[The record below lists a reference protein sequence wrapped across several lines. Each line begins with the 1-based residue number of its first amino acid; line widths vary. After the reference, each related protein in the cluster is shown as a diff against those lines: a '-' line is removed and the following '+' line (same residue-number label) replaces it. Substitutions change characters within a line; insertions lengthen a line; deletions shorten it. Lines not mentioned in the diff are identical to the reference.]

1 LTTISLCLI
10 FGDVRARSV
19 AVKRRPA
26 ICTQLHKEATVSMV
40 YCGYQRSVSRL
51 FVAIL
56 GSGLLLAMTGIS
68 AHAQYIHQLSYNGSN
83 WMDENLNGSLVE
95 PRYTGVAAFATTP
108 NDQLHVYYLAL
119 GLLDQDHVHQLFYNG
134 VSWSDEDLTVVS
146 GGEFASA
153 TSAVVG
159 FSVGNYQYVYFV
171 GYDAHVHQL
180 LYNNLKWVDTDLTA
194 QTGGSFAY
202 DSNLVA
208 FTTNPALHVYYT
220 DANEHIHQLF
230 ATNGTNWQDQ
240 DLTQLAGGSEA
251 ALGSANMGGFHIDNL
266 QYVYYLDLNAHI
278 HQLYYNNLNWS
289 DEDLTSLTKTSGA
302 AGRDG
307 IIAFA
312 IPGTKKMRIYYLNG
326 VNNHVVQLS
335 STNNRKWT
343 SADLTKRSKGPLPGG
358 DVTMGVFANANGQIN
373 LLYAS
378 GPDIYRMFQPTS
390 TTWSNENLTEL
401 ANGDEVF
408 VQTQISGFSLRND
421 QYIYYVGD

>member
-1 LTTISLCLI
+1 M
-10 FGDVRARSV
+10 
-19 AVKRRPA
+19 A
-26 ICTQLHKEATVSMV
+26 IC
-40 YCGYQRSVSRL
+40 YDYQKSVSRL
-51 FVAIL
+51 FFAIL
-56 GSGLLLAMTGIS
+56 GIGLWLAITGMP

-83 WMDENLNGSLVE
+83 WTDENLNGSLVGI
-95 PRYTGVAAFATTP
+95 TGVAAFATTP
-108 NDQLHVYYLAL
+108 NDQSHVYYLTPW
-119 GLLDQDHVHQLFYNG
+119 GLEQGHVHQLFYNG
-134 VSWSDEDLTVVS
+134 ASWSDEDLTVLS
-146 GGEFASA
+146 GGEVASA

-159 FSVGNYQYVYFV
+159 FPVGNYQYVYFV

-180 LYNNLKWVDTDLTA
+180 LYNNTKWVDTDLTV
-194 QTGGSFAY
+194 QTGAFIAY

-220 DANEHIHQLF
+220 DFNEHIHQLF

-240 DLTQLAGGSEA
+240 DLTQLTGGSEA
-251 ALGSANMGGFHIDNL
+251 ALGTANMGGFHIDNL

-289 DEDLTSLTKTSGA
+289 DEDLTSLTKTSGG

-307 IIAFA
+307 IVALA

-326 VNNHVVQLS
+326 VNDHLVQLS

-343 SADLTKRSKGPLPGG
+343 STDLTKRSKGPLPGG
-358 DVTMGVFANANGQIN
+358 DVSMGVFANANGQIN
-373 LLYAS
+373 LFYSS
-378 GPDIYRMFQPTS
+378 GSDIYRMFQSTS

-401 ANGDEVF
+401 GNGDEVSPDS
-408 VQTQISGFSLRND
+408 QITGFFLQSN